1 MKKIFLSSLLLAS
14 GIFFSSGLFAQE
26 EELVVK
32 GNVLYSDQVNA
43 LKTPVPVINVPVSVS
58 IITDDEIARQGFQE
72 LGDVVRYTP
81 GVSTSQGEGHRDA
94 IVFRGNRST
103 ADFFQDGV
111 RDDVQYYRSLYN
123 VEQVEILRGPN
134 ALLFGRGGTGG
145 VINRVSKK
153 GVLGETFGSFSIGS
167 NTFGAYDFVADYN
180 ISINEDRSLRI
191 MAHRDYLDNHRDYYE
206 GDRAGFN
213 PTLKLRLDESTI
225 LDVSYEYADHERF
238 IDRGIPTANGEPVEA
253 LADIVFGH
261 PDLNTQTLTADI
273 FRATLTRD
281 FSDTSKAIFS
291 VTKNEFEKMYQ
302 NLYASGYDA
311 TLDEV
316 ALDGYLDPTTR
327 DNLIISANFVNE
339 LELGSATHTILF
351 GVEVVDTDNKNYRY
365 NTNFSNAGALP
376 LANDPTGIHAAG
388 SDQAAKSDRETFSI
402 ADMRAGIFNRDEA
415 GAAVTLDFTSSL
427 SNSTTTEFEVTSFFI
442 QDQIDVSDNLKLLI
456 GARYDDY
463 EITVNN
469 LKPGSEGSVTKGE
482 DLLSPRAGVI
492 FKPQENI
499 SLYASY
505 SNTFAP
511 KAGEQYKAM
520 SNGTVKDAAGNVY
533 DLGRVLDADETE
545 TSEIGLKWAISD
557 ELYLAAAYF
566 QAEREAMSTI
576 IVNGSA
582 EQQAAVNQEI
592 DGYELE
598 LSGRISDQLEL
609 SLSYADFEGDT
620 VSQNKE
626 IPDYQF
632 SAFANY
638 QVNDKFG
645 IGFGLTSQGDQQIGS
660 SATPYLPSFTRVDVA
675 AYYQI
680 ADDLM
685 LQMNIENLTDETY
698 FPHSHSTHQ
707 ASVGEEVNANFSI
720 RRTF

>member
-427 SNSTTTEFEVTSFFI
+427 SSSTTTEFEVTSFFI

-660 SATPYLPSFTRVDVA
+660 GATPYLPSFTRVDVA

>member
-14 GIFFSSGLFAQE
+14 GIFVSSGLFAQE

-191 MAHRDYLDNHRDYYE
+191 MAHRDYLDNHRDYYD

-302 NLYASGYDA
+302 NLYASGYNA

-327 DNLIISANFVNE
+327 DNLIISANFVHE

-376 LANDPTGIHAAG
+376 LANDPTGIHVAG

-402 ADMRAGIFNRDEA
+402 ADIRAGIFNRDEA

-427 SNSTTTEFEVTSFFI
+427 SSSTTTEFEVTSFFI

-576 IVNGSA
+576 IVDGSA

-660 SATPYLPSFTRVDVA
+660 GATPYLPSFTRVDVA

>member
-660 SATPYLPSFTRVDVA
+660 GATPYLPSFTRVDVA